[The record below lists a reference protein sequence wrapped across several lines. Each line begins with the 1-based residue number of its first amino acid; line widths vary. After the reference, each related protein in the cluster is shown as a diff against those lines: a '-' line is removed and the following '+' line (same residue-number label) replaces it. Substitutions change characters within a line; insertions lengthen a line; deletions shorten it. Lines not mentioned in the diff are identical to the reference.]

1 MSNQEGQDQEYE
13 SQRPQED
20 VAKNPGD
27 DEAAEGSE
35 EKALDLEADVQWRI
49 AKSLEV
55 LRGQLNQM
63 FPNRSKAS
71 DGGIGDAAHASR
83 NSDHNPWV
91 DLKNNRGVVT
101 ARDFTHDP
109 ANGLD
114 SGAIADR
121 LRNSHDP
128 RIKYIISNRRI
139 ASSTSVDGQ
148 PPWTWRPYTG
158 KNAHNHHFHISVLPD
173 RTKYDDETLW
183 NF

>member
-1 MSNQEGQDQEYE
+1 MSNQEEQDQGYE
-13 SQRPQED
+13 SQRPEED

-27 DEAAEGSE
+27 DEAAEESD
-35 EKALDLEADVQWRI
+35 EKSLDLEADVKWRI

-55 LRGQLNQM
+55 LRLQLNQM

-91 DLKNNRGVVT
+91 DLKNNQGVVT

-114 SGAIADR
+114 SGAVADR
-121 LRNSHDP
+121 LRNCHDA
-128 RIKYIISNRRI
+128 RLKYIISNKRI
-139 ASSTSVDGQ
+139 ASSTSVNGQ
-148 PPWTWRPYTG
+148 PPWAWRPYTG
-158 KNAHNHHFHISVLPD
+158 SNAHNHHFHISVLPE
-173 RTKYDDETLW
+173 RAKYDDESPWT
-183 NF
+183 F